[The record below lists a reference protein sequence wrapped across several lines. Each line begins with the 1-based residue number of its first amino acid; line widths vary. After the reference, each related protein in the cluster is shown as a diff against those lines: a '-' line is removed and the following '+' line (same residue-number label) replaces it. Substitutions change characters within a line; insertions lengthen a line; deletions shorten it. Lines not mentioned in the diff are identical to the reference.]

1 MCTDHVEA
9 SLWASH
15 VHHMV
20 WQKGFGLLSGLDT
33 VTVVRYPA
41 RTSHGL
47 LYWLRF
53 NAQHLTIAG
62 GHVISDIS
70 TLSGPLM
77 SFAYPY
83 DVSTCTY
90 ISVHIDRV
98 GDRIRGS
105 TVGEGYADCLD
116 IRLVAI
122 KGLGLR
128 SGVFYFIFW
137 EVKMSQYEQPE
148 QNVRS
153 LMLTMAPEGGDRAG
167 APCLLVITNIPY
179 TGDSTLWELHQSGQD
194 ELVVWCVTFVMD
206 WFERA
211 GLGLEGIYMA
221 AFRVEVIVEVAYSS
235 PNDVRRHIGGYSLCL
250 LARGYRGGRLCHIYE
265 AAHKQ
270 LSDLDAVWVKLN
282 LSTLGTSPPASWCW
296 PMYLGLPVAPP
307 AVNSAIWPTCEGRM
321 YVVPLVGSD
330 GLAELEIVGARR
342 ADVDHSVEP
351 PEHVVKKRKA
361 FHVEP
366 SHWVCSHQSAV
377 TGGAEQ
383 FWAGFNHVYWCQ
395 PTHFYNLDPI
405 LIIDS

>member
-70 TLSGPLM
+70 TL
-77 SFAYPY
+77 
-83 DVSTCTY
+83 
-90 ISVHIDRV
+90 
-98 GDRIRGS
+98 IRGS

-137 EVKMSQYEQPE
+137 EVKMSQYEQPVIISV
-148 QNVRS
+148 QS
-153 LMLTMAPEGGDRAG
+153 QAPEGGDRAG

-179 TGDSTLWELHQSGQD
+179 TGDSMLWELHQSGQD
-194 ELVVWCVTFVMD
+194 ELVVRCVTFVMD

-221 AFRVEVIVEVAYSS
+221 AFMSTQRVEVIVEVAYSS
-235 PNDVRRHIGGYSLCL
+235 PNDVRRC
-250 LARGYRGGRLCHIYE
+250 C
-265 AAHKQ
+265 
-270 LSDLDAVWVKLN
+270 
-282 LSTLGTSPPASWCW
+282 
-296 PMYLGLPVAPP
+296 
-307 AVNSAIWPTCEGRM
+307 
-321 YVVPLVGSD
+321 
-330 GLAELEIVGARR
+330 
-342 ADVDHSVEP
+342 
-351 PEHVVKKRKA
+351 
-361 FHVEP
+361 
-366 SHWVCSHQSAV
+366 
-377 TGGAEQ
+377 
-383 FWAGFNHVYWCQ
+383 
-395 PTHFYNLDPI
+395 
-405 LIIDS
+405 

>member
-1 MCTDHVEA
+1 MSDRILLRVQFIAKCAPSPPARGCSAGRTELIGDIRRNQYRLQKHNNQAAKPLYKITEHNADHYPKPEKI
-9 SLWASH
+9 SSSF
-15 VHHMV
+15 HMV
-20 WQKGFGLLSGLDT
+20 WQKGLAHSTNGTLLIHRVWPSFGLDT
-33 VTVVRYPA
+33 VH

-53 NAQHLTIAG
+53 NARHLTIAG

-70 TLSGPLM
+70 TL
-77 SFAYPY
+77 
-83 DVSTCTY
+83 
-90 ISVHIDRV
+90 
-98 GDRIRGS
+98 IRGS

-153 LMLTMAPEGGDRAG
+153 LMLTMAPEGGDQAG
-167 APCLLVITNIPY
+167 PPAFWL
-179 TGDSTLWELHQSGQD
+179 SQ
-194 ELVVWCVTFVMD
+194 TFLILGT
-206 WFERA
+206 RA

-235 PNDVRRHIGGYSLCL
+235 PNDVRRHIGGYSLCP

-265 AAHKQ
+265 AAHKW
-270 LSDLDAVWVKLN
+270 LSDLDAAWVKLN

-307 AVNSAIWPTCEGRM
+307 SC
-321 YVVPLVGSD
+321 
-330 GLAELEIVGARR
+330 
-342 ADVDHSVEP
+342 
-351 PEHVVKKRKA
+351 
-361 FHVEP
+361 
-366 SHWVCSHQSAV
+366 
-377 TGGAEQ
+377 
-383 FWAGFNHVYWCQ
+383 
-395 PTHFYNLDPI
+395 
-405 LIIDS
+405 

>member
-15 VHHMV
+15 VRHMV

-41 RTSHGL
+41 QTSHGL

-70 TLSGPLM
+70 TL
-77 SFAYPY
+77 
-83 DVSTCTY
+83 
-90 ISVHIDRV
+90 
-98 GDRIRGS
+98 IRGS

-137 EVKMSQYEQPE
+137 EVKMSQYEQLE

-179 TGDSTLWELHQSGQD
+179 TGDSTLWELHQLGQD
-194 ELVVWCVTFVMD
+194 ELVRV
-206 WFERA
+206 
-211 GLGLEGIYMA
+211 GLGLEGIYTA

-235 PNDVRRHIGGYSLCL
+235 PNDVRQHIGGYSLCP

-265 AAHKQ
+265 AAHKR
-270 LSDLDAVWVKLN
+270 LSDLDAVMIKKLYSQN
-282 LSTLGTSPPASWCW
+282 TANPWL
-296 PMYLGLPVAPP
+296 Y
-307 AVNSAIWPTCEGRM
+307 
-321 YVVPLVGSD
+321 
-330 GLAELEIVGARR
+330 
-342 ADVDHSVEP
+342 
-351 PEHVVKKRKA
+351 
-361 FHVEP
+361 
-366 SHWVCSHQSAV
+366 
-377 TGGAEQ
+377 
-383 FWAGFNHVYWCQ
+383 
-395 PTHFYNLDPI
+395 
-405 LIIDS
+405 